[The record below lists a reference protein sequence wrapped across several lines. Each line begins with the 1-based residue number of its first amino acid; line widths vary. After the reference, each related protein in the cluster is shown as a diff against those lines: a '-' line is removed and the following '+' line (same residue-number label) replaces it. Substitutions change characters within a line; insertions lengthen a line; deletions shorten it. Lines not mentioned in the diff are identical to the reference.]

1 MERVLLPKYQ
11 SERVLQERVFWS
23 ACKKSRPF
31 FSVPKKPQKSP
42 ERNCDMLPR
51 FQHILVPLDFTAK
64 NQAAL
69 DIAFEIASQNRAA
82 VTLLHVIETIEHLP
96 DEELKSFY
104 GQVKSRAETE
114 LEQRAQRFAAA
125 GLRVDQKILLGKRL
139 VEIIRDAR
147 DRSVD
152 LVVMSSHKVDPA
164 AAAQSMGTLS
174 YQVSILCDCP
184 VLLVK

>member
-1 MERVLLPKYQ
+1 
-11 SERVLQERVFWS
+11 
-23 ACKKSRPF
+23 
-31 FSVPKKPQKSP
+31 
-42 ERNCDMLPR
+42 MLPR

-69 DIAFEIASQNRAA
+69 DIAFEIASQNRAV

-96 DEELKSFY
+96 EEDLKSFY
-104 GQVKSRAETE
+104 ARIKSRAETE

-125 GLRVDQKILLGKRL
+125 GLRVDQKTLFGKRL
-139 VEIIRDAR
+139 VEIVRDTR
-147 DRSVD
+147 DRKVD
-152 LVVMSSHKVDPA
+152 LVVMSSHKVDPS
-164 AAAQSMGTLS
+164 AAAQSLGTLS